1 MATEENNSKTIKKFK
16 AIIII
21 RIKRSI
27 LVINQGKKQL
37 KSGFL
42 LDISRD
48 TIIAIIRGDIREDN
62 KNIKRI
68 TIIKSNRG

>member
-1 MATEENNSKTIKKFK
+1 VATEENNSKTIKKFK